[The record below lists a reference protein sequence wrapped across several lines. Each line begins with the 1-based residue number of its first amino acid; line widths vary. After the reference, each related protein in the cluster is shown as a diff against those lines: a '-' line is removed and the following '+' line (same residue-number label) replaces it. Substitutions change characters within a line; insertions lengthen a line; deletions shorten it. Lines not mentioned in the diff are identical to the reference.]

1 MGAATKAPTTILIF
15 ASEPAL
21 LSPHLLPHP
30 HDTTHFWQQEPS
42 RTHHPAPLQLR
53 FGAAAPIRQIRAL
66 APDCPPTL
74 PLFHQSHSQTR
85 TRHAAAIA
93 AECSAEQADGKRN
106 PFDPLALDH
115 ALILGFT
122 WMQLVELK
130 NGSTFNGHLVAC
142 DNFMNLTLREVY
154 ETSASGEQ
162 FWKQKEC
169 YIRGSTIKYCRVAD
183 SVIDQVKETE
193 EAARKQRQQGGGGLS
208 GGVSL
213 GARGGGRGN
222 HRGSRGGG
230 PDRGRGSAR
239 GRGRGQ

>member
-1 MGAATKAPTTILIF
+1 MSCGVQQRKGGVEIF
-15 ASEPAL
+15 IGLKGRWISGYRPMRIEW
-21 LSPHLLPHP
+21 SWNGRGDESSNHHPHLCIRACSPLTPSAP
-30 HDTTHFWQQEPS
+30 AFTRHDTLLAARTFSNTSPS
-42 RTHHPAPLQLR
+42 T
-53 FGAAAPIRQIRAL
+53 
-66 APDCPPTL
+66 
-74 PLFHQSHSQTR
+74 
-85 TRHAAAIA
+85 
-93 AECSAEQADGKRN
+93 
-106 PFDPLALDH
+106 
-115 ALILGFT
+115 
-122 WMQLVELK
+122 
-130 NGSTFNGHLVAC
+130 
-142 DNFMNLTLREVY
+142 
-154 ETSASGEQ
+154 TSASTQNKPMSGEQ